1 MSTPIDHPYKWN
13 ENETIMVFGRKNQLV
28 GLDIGSRTI
37 KVAEAVETKK
47 GWALKKFGSI
57 EVSPGIIEEGVIKD
71 AEAVAEAIRELF
83 SLYNVRQSNVAI
95 SIGGYSVIVKNI
107 TVQNMPED
115 QLYESLNF
123 EAEQYIP
130 FDINDVNIDFEVLG
144 ESEANPNQMNVLLVA
159 AKKEMVN
166 DYVNIIDMAGLNLC
180 IIDNDA
186 FALQN
191 IYELNYPATGENI
204 ALIDIGAGKTS
215 LNILKDNTSVFMRDV
230 SLGCNQINQN
240 IASMAN
246 CTMAEAESLK
256 LAEKPDRIS
265 AEDLDEV
272 ISSVVTDWCNE
283 IRRAL
288 DFFYSTN
295 PEDQIKQ
302 IVLSGGGANIKQFRD
317 LLAVQ
322 TAAEVSMIN
331 PFEVFEI
338 KGDHL
343 DPNYVQQIAPQAAI
357 CMGLAIRRVDDK

>member
-1 MSTPIDHPYKWN
+1 MI
-13 ENETIMVFGRKNQLV
+13 FGRKNQLV

-37 KVAEAVETKK
+37 KVAEAVETKN
-47 GWALKKFGSI
+47 GWALKNFGAVDI
-57 EVSPGIIEEGVIKD
+57 APGLIEEGVIKD
-71 AEAVAEAIRELF
+71 GTAVAEAIRELF
-83 SLYNVRQSNVAI
+83 SLYNVRQNNAAI
-95 SIGGYSVIVKNI
+95 AIGGYSVIVKNI
-107 TVQNMPED
+107 TVQKMPED

-130 FDINDVNIDFEVLG
+130 FDINDVNLDFQVL
-144 ESEANPNQMNVLLVA
+144 EENEQNPNQMNVLLVA

-166 DYVNIIDMAGLNLC
+166 DYVDIMDMAGLNLC
-180 IIDNDA
+180 IIDIDA

-191 IYELNYPATGENI
+191 IYEANYTSGGENV

-215 LNILKDNTSVFMRDV
+215 LNILKDNVSVFMRDV
-230 SLGCNQINQN
+230 SLGCNQINHK

-246 CTMAEAESLK
+246 CTVAEAEDLK

-265 AEDLDEV
+265 SEDLEDI
-272 ISSVVTDWCNE
+272 ISSVVSDWCNE

-322 TAAEVSMIN
+322 TAADVRIIN
-331 PFEVFEI
+331 PFEAFEI
-338 KGDHL
+338 KNSHL
-343 DPNYVQQIAPQAAI
+343 DPAYLQQIAPQAAI